1 MISLSRRGV
10 RLEHERYEEIKADII
25 DLFEECDVHHYPL
38 DVFDIAAQLH
48 YRVIPYSALPELKRM
63 QCRFLSQDGCS
74 ELVYNSSTQMYEY
87 NIYYNDSLGI
97 VQSRIYFTILHEIG
111 HIRLGHLDYDTD
123 KTDIIKESEAN
134 FYAGYIIAP
143 PPLVGRFS
151 CRSPRELGRRFNTS
165 SEAADYAYDR
175 YLKWL
180 SCGRYYKDYEIHLLE
195 LFGVA

>member
-1 MISLSRRGV
+1 MIIMSRRGV
-10 RLEHERYEEIKADII
+10 RLEHKRYEEIKADII

-38 DVFDIAAQLH
+38 NVFDIAKKLH
-48 YRVIPYSALPELKRM
+48 YNVIPYSALPELKRA
-63 QCRFLSQDGCS
+63 QCRLLSQDGCS
-74 ELVYNSSTQMYEY
+74 ELDINPDTHMYEY
-87 NIYYNDSLGI
+87 NIYYNDSLSI

-111 HIRLGHLDYDTD
+111 HIRLGHLDDDID
-123 KTDIIKESEAN
+123 KADIIKESEAN

-151 CRSPRELGRRFNTS
+151 CNSPRDLCRRFKTS
-165 SEAADYAYDR
+165 DEVAGYAYDR

-180 SCGRYYKDYEIHLLE
+180 TCGRYYKDYEIHLLE